1 MLVIYN
7 ESWTNSSMDVVETI
21 THMRVNVIFLLWFS
35 FHQHID
41 DMFIWITLSF
51 VTYLWLKFSFSDVDS
66 LEVTWWYYVCQRWSG
81 LVWPMVNS
89 TEQKIIKSFSAL
101 LFFFVYLSIYLSP
114 PDPSHALSFPP
125 SLSPSLSLSL
135 PLSLF
140 LALYLFF
147 IYLFYVN
154 FCKQCIE

>member
-1 MLVIYN
+1 
-7 ESWTNSSMDVVETI
+7 MDVVETI

-114 PDPSHALSFPP
+114 PDPSHALSFLP
-125 SLSPSLSLSL
+125 LSLSLSL
-135 PLSLF
+135 SFSLCIYFLSI
-140 LALYLFF
+140 FF
-147 IYLFYVN
+147 MWIFVN
-154 FCKQCIE
+154 NVLNSTNNKSIILLC